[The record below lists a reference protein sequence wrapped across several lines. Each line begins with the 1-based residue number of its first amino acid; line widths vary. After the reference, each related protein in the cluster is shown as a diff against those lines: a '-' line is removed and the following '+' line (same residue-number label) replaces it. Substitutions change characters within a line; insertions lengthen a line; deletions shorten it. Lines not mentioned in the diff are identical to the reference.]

1 MLSAAVFK
9 QICVI
14 ALINSGKNRDDL
26 QKEKKEKKLSS
37 RKKLVMKN
45 NSIFREILFVTTT
58 SFSKRQLCETDAGER
73 DSNLAPA
80 EQLEAACWNGLVD
93 EMLPEIMHLPFTQ
106 KLFLWQV
113 EMRKSYL
120 RLSMG
125 LSAPSLEE
133 EYTLDPYNFLYS
145 QEMN

>member
-1 MLSAAVFK
+1 
-9 QICVI
+9 
-14 ALINSGKNRDDL
+14 
-26 QKEKKEKKLSS
+26 
-37 RKKLVMKN
+37 MKN
-45 NSIFREILFVTTT
+45 NSVFREILFVTTT
-58 SFSKRQLCETDAGER
+58 SFSKRQLCETDAEER
-73 DSNLAPA
+73 GSNLAPA

-93 EMLPEIMHLPFTQ
+93 EVLPETMHFPFTQ
-106 KLFLWQV
+106 KLFLWQI

-125 LSAPSLEE
+125 LCPPFLEE